1 MSYITVLLS
10 RASCF
15 EALAAIN
22 GSVAGGLECQL
33 CLAAAV
39 TAGCDEVLTL
49 ASFSIFL
56 LVAASLAAL
65 RLILKALLC
74 VELLLSCREYK
85 LLTAV
90 SAHESDIL
98 VYYLFSN
105 FYLYFVFAHCFLPH
119 FYCVNDTV
127 HFAFTV
133 NEYVKLLWSYYLW
146 SLSATTSRSFLRI
159 R

>member
-33 CLAAAV
+33 SLATAIR
-39 TAGCDEVLTL
+39 AGCDKVLTL

-65 RLILKALLC
+65 RLVLEALLC
-74 VELLLSCREYK
+74 VELLLACSEYK
-85 LLTAV
+85 LLTAI
-90 SAHESDIL
+90 SAHESDVL
-98 VYYLFSN
+98 VYYFFSN
-105 FYLYFVFAHCFLPH
+105 FYFYFVFAHCFLPH
-119 FYCVNDTV
+119 LIV
-127 HFAFTV
+127 
-133 NEYVKLLWSYYLW
+133 
-146 SLSATTSRSFLRI
+146 
-159 R
+159 